1 MMNEVNENEILNEE
15 LIPHSEREPFTPREI
30 SELIDSKDYRKATE
44 DVLLR
49 HSADIAELVSAL
61 DKRQGLV
68 LFRLLPKEIAA
79 EVFSYM
85 ESDIQQS
92 IILSFTDGELAS
104 MLEELYVDDTVDIIE
119 EMPASVVKRIIK
131 NSTHENRSAINRI
144 LRYPKDSA
152 GSIMTTEY
160 VRFKK
165 DMTVME
171 ALRHI
176 RSVAIDKET
185 IYTCYVTDENRHLL
199 GIVSAKD
206 LLISPTETTLMDIM
220 EESVVSVKTTE
231 DKESVARIFEKYGF
245 LALPVVDEEGRLV
258 GIVTVDDAIDVIK
271 EEVEED
277 FAVMAAITPT
287 EAPYL
292 KTSAFKTF
300 KSRIPWL
307 LLLMVSATLSSMIL
321 NKFEAHLAAVFVLFV
336 PMLMDTGGNSGSQ
349 ASVTMI
355 RGLSL
360 GEVRFADV
368 IRVIWKEI
376 RVGVLCAVVLGVVA
390 LLKVML
396 VDNLIMR
403 NDAVSFGVAL
413 IVAATL
419 AITVIMS
426 KLIGATLPM
435 LASRIGLD
443 PAVMASPF
451 ITTIVDALA
460 LIVYFFMAKGFFPL
474 IAG

>member
-1 MMNEVNENEILNEE
+1 MTERKNTQILNDGASNTVEREIL
-15 LIPHSEREPFTPREI
+15 TAREI
-30 SELIDSKDYRKATE
+30 CELIDQKNYRSLTDRVAHM
-44 DVLLR
+44 
-49 HSADIAELVSAL
+49 HSADIAEAVSEL
-61 DKRQGLV
+61 DKRQGLL
-68 LFRLLPKEIAA
+68 LFRLLPKETSA

-85 ESDIQQS
+85 ESDMQKS
-92 IILSFTDGELAS
+92 IISSFTDSELAVI
-104 MLEELYVDDTVDIIE
+104 LEELFVDDTVDIIE
-119 EMPASVVKRIIK
+119 EMPAGVVKRIIK

-160 VRFKK
+160 VRFNK
-165 DMTVME
+165 DMTVLD

-185 IYTCYVTDENRHLL
+185 IYTCYVTDENRHLQ

-206 LLISPTETTLMDIM
+206 LLISPTETELMDIM
-220 EESVVSVKTTE
+220 EESVVYVKTVE
-231 DKESVARIFEKYGF
+231 DKESVARKFEKYDF
-245 LALPVVDEEGRLV
+245 LALPVVDEEQRLV

-271 EEVEED
+271 EEAEED

-292 KTSAFKTF
+292 KTSAIKIF

-349 ASVTMI
+349 ASVTLI

-360 GEVRFADV
+360 GEVGFLDV
-368 IRVIWKEI
+368 ARVIWKEI
-376 RVGVLCAVVLGVVA
+376 RVGSLCAIVLGVVA
-390 LLKVML
+390 FGKIML

-403 NDAVSFGVAL
+403 NPAVTLGVAL

-419 AITVIMS
+419 AITVIIS
-426 KLIGATLPM
+426 KIIGATLPM
-435 LASRIGLD
+435 IAARIGLD

-460 LIVYFFMAKGFFPL
+460 LIVYFFMAQGFLPL
-474 IAG
+474 ISG

>member
-1 MMNEVNENEILNEE
+1 MFERDERNEILNENAQ
-15 LIPHSEREPFTPREI
+15 ERTPLTPREI
-30 SELIDSKDYRKATE
+30 EELIIARDYRRVTAA
-44 DVLLR
+44 VLDM
-49 HSADIAELVSAL
+49 HSVDIAEIVCAL
-61 DKRQGLV
+61 DRKEGLV
-68 LFRLLPKEIAA
+68 LFRLLPKEVAA

-85 ESDIQQS
+85 DSDVQKN
-92 IILSFTDGELAS
+92 IIASFTDSELAS
-104 MLEELYVDDTVDIIE
+104 MLEELFVDDTVDLIE
-119 EMPASVVKRIIK
+119 EMPAGVVKRIIK
-131 NSTHENRSAINRI
+131 NSTHETRSAINRI

-160 VRFKK
+160 VRFKR
-165 DMTVME
+165 DMTVMD

-185 IYTCYVTDENRHLL
+185 IYTCYVTDDNRRLL

-220 EESVVSVKTTE
+220 EDSVVYVKTAD
-231 DKESVARIFEKYGF
+231 DKESVARLFEKYGF
-245 LALPVVDEEGRLV
+245 LALPVVDEEKRLV

-271 EEVEED
+271 EETEED

-292 KTSAFKTF
+292 KTSAFKIF

-307 LLLMVSATLSSMIL
+307 LLLMVSATFSSMIL
-321 NKFEAHLAAVFVLFV
+321 NKFEAYLAAVFVLFV

-349 ASVTMI
+349 ASVTLI

-360 GEVRFADV
+360 GEVRFKDM
-368 IRVIWKEI
+368 IRVIWKEV
-376 RVGVLCAVVLGVVA
+376 RVGSLCAAILGVVA
-390 LLKVML
+390 FGKIML
-396 VDNLIMR
+396 VDNLIM
-403 NDAVSFGVAL
+403 NNSEVTLGVAL
-413 IVAATL
+413 IVSVTL
-419 AITVIMS
+419 AMTVIIS

-435 LASRIGLD
+435 IAASIKLD

-460 LIVYFFMAKGFFPL
+460 LIVYFFMAQGFLPL
-474 IAG
+474 ISR

>member
-1 MMNEVNENEILNEE
+1 MNEINSNEVLNEE
-15 LIPHSEREPFTPREI
+15 VANQTEREPLTHREI
-30 SELIDSKDYRKATE
+30 AELIDSRNYRKATE
-44 DVLLR
+44 EVLSM
-49 HSADIAELVSAL
+49 HSVDIAEIICDL
-61 DKRQGLV
+61 DKMQGLV

-85 ESDIQQS
+85 ESDTQKS
-92 IILSFTDGELAS
+92 IISSFTDSELAS
-104 MLEELYVDDTVDIIE
+104 MLEELFVDDTVDVIE

-165 DMTVME
+165 DMTVMD

-206 LLISPTETTLMDIM
+206 LLISATETTLMDIM
-220 EESVVSVKTTE
+220 EESVVFVKTAE

-245 LALPVVDEEGRLV
+245 LALPVVDEEKRLV

-292 KTSAFKTF
+292 KTSALKIF

-321 NKFEAHLAAVFVLFV
+321 NKFEAYLAAVFVLFV

-360 GEVRFADV
+360 GEVKFADI
-368 IRVIWKEI
+368 IRVVWKEI
-376 RVGVLCAVVLGVVA
+376 RVGALCAIVLGIVA
-390 LLKVML
+390 FLKVML
-396 VDNLIMR
+396 VDNLIMQ
-403 NDAVSFGVAL
+403 NPAVTFGVAL
-413 IVAATL
+413 IVASTL
-419 AITVIMS
+419 SITVIMS

-435 LASRIGLD
+435 LAARIGLD

-460 LIVYFFMAKGFFPL
+460 LIVYFFMAQGFLPL
-474 IAG
+474 ISGQ

>member
-1 MMNEVNENEILNEE
+1 MI
-15 LIPHSEREPFTPREI
+15 ERENAPNINDGI
-30 SELIDSKDYRKATE
+30 SSYEERKILTAQEVYELVEAKNYRKITE
-44 DVLLR
+44 QISDM
-49 HSADIAELVSAL
+49 HPADIAEIISELET
-61 DKRQGLV
+61 KEGLI
-68 LFRLLPKEIAA
+68 LFRLLPKETAA

-85 ESDIQQS
+85 ESDIQKG
-92 IILSFTDGELAS
+92 IISSFSDSELQS
-104 MLEELYVDDTVDIIE
+104 MLEELFVDDTVDIIE

-160 VRFKK
+160 VRLKK
-165 DMTVME
+165 DMSVMD

-185 IYTCYVTDENRHLL
+185 IYTCYVTDSNRHLL

-206 LLISPTETTLMDIM
+206 LLISPVETILEDMM
-220 EESVVSVKTTE
+220 EETVVYVKTGD
-231 DKESVARIFEKYGF
+231 DKEDVAHLFEKYDF
-245 LALPVVDEEGRLV
+245 LALPVVDDERRLV
-258 GIVTVDDAIDVIK
+258 GIVTVDDAIDVMK
-271 EEVEED
+271 EETEAD

-292 KTSAFKTF
+292 KTSALKIF

-321 NKFEAHLAAVFVLFV
+321 NKFEAYLAAVFVLFV

-349 ASVTMI
+349 ASVTLI

-360 GEVRFADV
+360 GEVRFRDV

-376 RVGVLCAVVLGVVA
+376 RVGALCAVVLAIVA
-390 LLKVML
+390 FGKIML
-396 VDNLIMR
+396 VDNLIMQ
-403 NDAVSFGVAL
+403 NSEVTLGVAL
-413 IVAATL
+413 IVSLTL
-419 AITVIMS
+419 AITVVIS

-435 LASRIGLD
+435 LASKVGLD

-460 LIVYFFMAKGFFPL
+460 LVVYFFMAQGFLPL
-474 IAG
+474 FSR